1 MSDNNFSAIGGSFK
15 NLKINFN
22 PADRA
27 NIANAKSNLTTS
39 GDIPDN
45 CGGDIDKIY
54 TVGSDQHFNSVRPTP
69 SEQYTTGQLEYAK
82 TCYKQLVD
90 VEGYTIDNEFEEEH
104 NITVEEVSFTDE
116 NNFDSTQH
124 SDVVFGEDQELC
136 GQGLRFRLNLEDLG
150 KGVFEALWNLG
161 GANEFEYFYN
171 LDAMKLIC
179 QHEIPTLSELA
190 DHGCIAGYLI
200 DFDYWYKIDKD
211 IEGGDETYRANTYIK
226 VMPSGEFEGNFA
238 FADEEDVPI
247 EECEEVYEV
256 KDVVKLDINGI
267 WVKERPDEG
276 EIGNG
281 GAGDSPGED
290 PDETNEK
297 CIIKH
302 VDGSDDCYIMTGI
315 SYKAPNTHSYDYGDV
330 VQAPSFQ
337 QSKNPMPA
345 IYFPEDHLQFI
356 PVWDEVGFIQGQVP
370 KVLNSDG
377 VLDCPENA
385 ITRDSAVLYASQD
398 PDIVPE
404 TIWDIFYFTAMP
416 CESYRD
422 QASGNPNTDFST
434 RCMYFDADVI
444 NPLSGID
451 GPGAVP
457 EYWKTGRGEIEGDYY
472 TPLVIAPENA
482 LDISL
487 INVGG
492 EFGQYVVMDAYIDC
506 FLGDNIK
513 NNAILKNGSSTCL
526 HCDCHTVTG
535 SSVKFD
541 IGCDPCDKCGDG
553 DKEGK
558 MEEGP
563 DYYHIQSICPKPM
576 GISGSP
582 SYEQDVLDG
591 VKVFIKESC
600 IGFRCENS
608 FLESNIEFV
617 LGPVGKPEGEGTIEA
632 RYQDWDVNWAYRKGE
647 EAVWDYGYSKIDSN
661 SVKYAEKQTYRCIIS
676 YNGGCFGGMDF
687 MKKTPEFSGGSNLT
701 ATYRKIVDADE
712 FNKCGS
718 DRLPNLNYT
727 DLDLLKVSV
736 DGAIGYLDFF
746 PQSAIAE
753 EVELTPLQGG
763 LDAYNLTDQQKT
775 KIRELLVKLEKL
787 DLNAVMHKT
796 RVESRNKDCGMGAKF
811 RLERDIEQEG
821 NYEVHCRCDNVVPS
835 LYADPD
841 RAVGSYGT
849 ICKDDY
855 DKIHADYT
863 KAVVQ
868 DAGLNNADAE
878 KILASHLYGPGTIC
892 VEDMRQA
899 GRVPQNAG
907 GKKREDN
914 SDNWAYFGTR
924 FVNCADGESPDP
936 EDLNDPDIDVSC
948 CYIKHEDKPVPRN
961 HVAVD
966 KRKCSEDL
974 LTEYALRLIGYT
986 QEDAENYT
994 GPFGQVLFELLNPDF
1009 LNPHASNFVKP
1020 ILPSSLSDE
1029 NKPPFKIE
1037 VKKCLY
1043 SLKEYSF
1050 EIGDN

>member
-45 CGGDIDKIY
+45 CAGDIDKIY
-54 TVGSDQHFNSVRPTP
+54 TMGSDQHFNSVRPTP

-104 NITVEEVSFTDE
+104 NITVEEISFTDE
-116 NNFDSTQH
+116 NNFDAAQH
-124 SDVVFGEDQELC
+124 SDVIFGEDQKLC
-136 GQGLRFRLNLEDLG
+136 GQGLRFRLNLESLG
-150 KGVFEALWNLG
+150 KGVFEALWNIG
-161 GANEFEYFYN
+161 GANQFEYFYN
-171 LDAMKLIC
+171 LDAMELIC
-179 QHEIPTLSELA
+179 QGQIPTLSELA
-190 DHGCIAGYLI
+190 DHGCIASYLI

-211 IEGGDETYRANTYIK
+211 IEVGDETYIAGTYIK
-226 VMPSGEFEGNFA
+226 VMPSGEFEGNFS
-238 FADEEDVPI
+238 FPDEADVPI
-247 EECEEVYEV
+247 EECEEAYEV

-267 WVKERPDEG
+267 WVKEMPDEG
-276 EIGNG
+276 EIDNG

-297 CIIKH
+297 CTIKH
-302 VDGSDDCYIMTGI
+302 IGNDCYTMTGI
-315 SYKAPNTHSYDYGDV
+315 SYKAPDTHSYDYGDV
-330 VQAPSFQ
+330 VQTPSFQ

-377 VLDCPENA
+377 ALDCPEDA

-404 TIWDIFYFTAMP
+404 TVWDIFYFNAMP

-422 QASGNPNTDFST
+422 QASGNPNPDFST

-457 EYWKTGRGEIEGDYY
+457 EYWKTGRGEIESGTYN
-472 TPLVIAPENA
+472 PEVVVPENPIFTIE
-482 LDISL
+482 LDV
-487 INVGG
+487 NGQKT
-492 EFGQYVVMDAYIDC
+492 EFVEMPAFIDC
-506 FLGDNIK
+506 FLGENIK
-513 NNAILKNGSSTCL
+513 DAEILLGDPPSVTCL
-526 HCDCHTVTG
+526 HCDCHVILGAG
-535 SSVKFD
+535 SAPKEVKFD

-553 DKEGK
+553 DKAGK
-558 MEEGP
+558 IEAGP
-563 DYYHIQSICPKPM
+563 DYYHIQSTCPPM
-576 GISGSP
+576 ELRDTPDFKRHINDGIR
-582 SYEQDVLDG
+582 
-591 VKVFIKESC
+591 VFMNQSC
-600 IGFRCENS
+600 VGHECRGD
-608 FLESNIEFV
+608 FLENNITFILETGSEF
-617 LGPVGKPEGEGTIEA
+617 K
-632 RYQDWDVNWAYRKGE
+632 DWTVDWAYRKGE
-647 EAVWDYGYSKIDSN
+647 EAVWDYGYSKVDSN

-687 MKKTPEFSGGSNLT
+687 MKKTPEFSGSSNLT

-727 DLDLLKVSV
+727 DLDLLKVE
-736 DGAIGYLDFF
+736 GAVGGANRDIDFF

-787 DLNAVMHKT
+787 DFDAVMHKT

-907 GKKREDN
+907 GKRREDN

-994 GPFGQVLFELLNPDF
+994 GPFGQVLFELLDPDF
-1009 LNPHASNFVKP
+1009 FARHASNFVKP
-1020 ILPSSLSDE
+1020 ILPSSLSGE
-1029 NKPPFKIE
+1029 NKPPFRIE